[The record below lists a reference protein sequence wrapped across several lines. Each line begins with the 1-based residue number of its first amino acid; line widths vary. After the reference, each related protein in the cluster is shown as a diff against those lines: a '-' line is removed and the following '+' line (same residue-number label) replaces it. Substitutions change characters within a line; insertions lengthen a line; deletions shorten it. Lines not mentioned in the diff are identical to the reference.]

1 MKEGNKEAVLLLAQ
15 LYIVHDKEE
24 KATVL
29 LEGLQE
35 LFPRDEYVARALAW
49 LYYLAGKYKQSLEQ
63 IELWMRTESDPDPVL
78 ARIAALIRSSVL
90 KKMGNTED
98 AKSAMEDFFK
108 LTAKAESMRS

>member
-15 LYIVHDKEE
+15 LYIVHKKEE

-49 LYYLAGKYKQSLEQ
+49 LYYIAGKYKQSLEQ
-63 IELWMRTESDPDPVL
+63 LDLWMRTESAPDPVQ

-90 KKMGNTED
+90 KKLGKSED
-98 AKSAMEDFFK
+98 AKSAMEDFFT
-108 LTAKAESMRS
+108 LTAEAEAMRS